1 MKPGV
6 SGYRRRVQGR
16 EAGLSGTV
24 AGYSA
29 APAAGNLV
37 ENWSVT
43 ARINVGPDDSET
55 AELPSCGSAV
65 CDGSSQ
71 RKETC
76 EVKSDNMKVK

>member
-43 ARINVGPDDSET
+43 TGVTLWSYDSET

-65 CDGSSQ
+65 CD
-71 RKETC
+71 
-76 EVKSDNMKVK
+76 